1 MSAAPLMLAS
11 LVMMMRWSGLPEL
24 NSRRDSSCCLGL
36 VSSLMFTRIP
46 QRVKCVGGD
55 FRCSGSSK
63 WPENISDSGPASW
76 DFSSFNLPLR
86 ASVRKTQTKSWNWK
100 PKRNDIL
107 FFARV
112 CQLLVRLEPILP
124 RVVREYLIIS
134 CLRCCLNMTV
144 RLPGAT
150 QLLWDRYFPW
160 EISTLT
166 TTTGQRDQWRLK
178 CWGYLFSIIQCFPQL
193 VLLLLIVETKEH
205 LNCFYLN
212 QLTICTAALQ
222 KWEWVDYKCRR

>member
-1 MSAAPLMLAS
+1 
-11 LVMMMRWSGLPEL
+11 
-24 NSRRDSSCCLGL
+24 
-36 VSSLMFTRIP
+36 MFTRIP

-166 TTTGQRDQWRLK
+166 TTTGQRDQW
-178 CWGYLFSIIQCFPQL
+178 G
-193 VLLLLIVETKEH
+193 
-205 LNCFYLN
+205 
-212 QLTICTAALQ
+212 LTICLQHCRSESDWTISVGVSTMALVVVGGGTSLLSAERLI
-222 KWEWVDYKCRR
+222 KVVVW